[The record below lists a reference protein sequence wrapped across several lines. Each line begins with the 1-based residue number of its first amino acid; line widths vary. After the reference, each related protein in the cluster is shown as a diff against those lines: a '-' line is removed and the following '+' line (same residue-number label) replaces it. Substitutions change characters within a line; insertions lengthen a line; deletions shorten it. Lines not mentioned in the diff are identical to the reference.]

1 MTILIVDDNTK
12 FRVFIKKILQASIH
26 NIETIYEC
34 EDGESAVSMYNEFK
48 PDWVLMDI
56 KLPLMDGLEAT
67 RLITGK
73 NPEAKI
79 IILTQYNDTEYREV
93 ASKWGA
99 YNFFLKENVELIPKC
114 LNDNNSTRES

>member
-1 MTILIVDDNTK
+1 
-12 FRVFIKKILQASIH
+12 
-26 NIETIYEC
+26 
-34 EDGESAVSMYNEFK
+34 MYNEFK

-114 LNDNNSTRES
+114 LNNNNSTRES